1 MRQYDLSTVIG
12 DDDILRWSTQASS
25 IPIANRPHLTSM
37 RMLDLRSKLANL
49 LGSPRRDSEAT
60 RKAVKILMTAQ
71 EFERRVSQYYES
83 EDLMAKKNLW
93 LAKSDANA
101 DLVYPDWWT
110 ATRWLNKYAFRLL
123 ICHIIADVSNWLAE
137 STDPWPQN
145 LGTTAS
151 QTAKEDIHNII
162 ASIPYLCS
170 WKGIGGDPP
179 KGAQSP
185 CGSDDAD
192 SVEGITNL
200 MVIWPLVLAAE
211 SQFVTPE
218 QKEYVQGRLGWIGEN
233 MGVKHAAV
241 VCEVR
246 SEPPMLTSNEFDTH
260 NIIK

>member
-1 MRQYDLSTVIG
+1 
-12 DDDILRWSTQASS
+12 
-25 IPIANRPHLTSM
+25 M
-37 RMLDLRSKLANL
+37 RMLDLRSKLTSL
-49 LGSPRRDSEAT
+49 LGSQRRDSEAT

-93 LAKSDANA
+93 LAKADANA

-123 ICHIIADVSNWLAE
+123 ICHIIADVSDWLAE

-145 LGTTAS
+145 MGTSAS

-179 KGAQSP
+179 KGANSP
-185 CGSDDAD
+185 CGSDDVD

-200 MVIWPLVLAAE
+200 MVIWPLVLTAE

-241 VCEVR
+241 VCEVC
-246 SEPPMLTSNEFDTH
+246 S
-260 NIIK
+260 